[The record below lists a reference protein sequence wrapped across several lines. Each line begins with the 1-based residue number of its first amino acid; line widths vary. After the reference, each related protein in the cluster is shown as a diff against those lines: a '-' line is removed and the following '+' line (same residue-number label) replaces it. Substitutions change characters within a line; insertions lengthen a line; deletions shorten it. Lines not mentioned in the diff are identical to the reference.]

1 MLLDE
6 HKRSLLDLTRMFVY
20 LPFNSI
26 FDFVVYEDK
35 QTLDFFMQNIYRHMR
50 NERVGYGPKVD
61 MLLDKIKVV
70 LGGNNV

>member
-6 HKRSLLDLTRMFVY
+6 HKRSLLDLTRMFAY

-26 FDFVVYEDK
+26 FNFVVYQDK
-35 QTLDFFMQNIYRHMR
+35 QTLDFFVENIYRYMR

-61 MLLDKIKVV
+61 TLLDEIKAV
-70 LGGNNV
+70 LEDSV